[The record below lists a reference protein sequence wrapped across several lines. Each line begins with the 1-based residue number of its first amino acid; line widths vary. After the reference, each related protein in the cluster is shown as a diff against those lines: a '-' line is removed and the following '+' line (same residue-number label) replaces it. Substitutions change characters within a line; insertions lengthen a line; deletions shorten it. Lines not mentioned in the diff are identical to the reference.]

1 MKAAMADEPH
11 IPAWRAALLALGVA
25 CSLGGAARA
34 APQSFNTAL
43 PVGEGQW
50 LVRSQFLHFRGDIPA
65 AGETE
70 ALGAL
75 SLLGYGISSDLTAFA
90 VLPVLHKRLEP
101 SAAPAR
107 EETGIG
113 DLRLFARYTVFKRN
127 LPGATLRLAPF
138 AGAELPTGRNRAR
151 DRFGLLPP
159 RLQPGSGAVDP
170 FFGAIATYQSLS
182 LALDAQFA
190 YQANRKADGFAFGD
204 VFRADLS
211 GQYRI
216 WPRELGPG
224 TPGFLYLAL
233 EANYA
238 DFDAD
243 SRNGIRIAG
252 SGGEEFFLSPG
263 LQYVT
268 RRWVVEAL
276 VQIPVARD
284 LGPAMIADDMRLR
297 AGVRF
302 TF

>member
-1 MKAAMADEPH
+1 MADDDC
-11 IPAWRAALLALGVA
+11 IRVWQAAALALGLV
-25 CSLGGAARA
+25 CSLDETARS

-43 PVGEGQW
+43 PVGQQQW
-50 LVRSQFLHFRGDIPA
+50 LVRAQLLHFRGDIPA
-65 AGETE
+65 AGDTE
-70 ALGAL
+70 VLGGI
-75 SLLGYGISSDLTAFA
+75 SVLGYGVSADLTAFA
-90 VLPVLHKRLEP
+90 ALPVLHKRLEP
-101 SAAPAR
+101 RDEPAR
-107 EETGIG
+107 EEAGIG

-127 LPGATLRLAPF
+127 FPGATLRVAPF
-138 AGAELPTGRNRAR
+138 AGAELPTGRNRAG

-159 RLQPGSGAVDP
+159 RLQPGSGSVDP

-182 LALDAQFA
+182 LALDVQLA
-190 YQANRKADGFAFGD
+190 YQANREADGFAFGD

-216 WPRELGPG
+216 WPRALGPG

-243 SRNGIRIAG
+243 SRNGTRIAS

-268 RRWVVEAL
+268 RRWVAEAL

-284 LGPAMIADDMRLR
+284 LGRFTVADDLRLR
-297 AGVRF
+297 AGLRF

>member
-1 MKAAMADEPH
+1 MAANSTLRRAVV
-11 IPAWRAALLALGVA
+11 AALLAWQTCVTAGP
-25 CSLGGAARA
+25 ARA

-43 PVGEGQW
+43 PVGQQQW
-50 LVRSQFLHFRGDIPA
+50 LVRAQLVHFRGDIAA

-75 SLLGYGISSDLTAFA
+75 SLLGYGITADLTAFA
-90 VLPVLHKRLEP
+90 ALPVLHKRLEP
-101 SAAPAR
+101 TAAPAR

-113 DLRLFARYTVFKRN
+113 DLRLFGRYTIFKRDF
-127 LPGATLRLAPF
+127 PGATFRVAPF
-138 AGAELPTGRNRAR
+138 AGAELPTGRNRAG

-182 LALDAQFA
+182 LAIDAQLA
-190 YQANRKADGFAFGD
+190 YQVNRKADGFAFGD
-204 VFRADLS
+204 IFRADLS

-216 WPRELGPG
+216 WPRELGAG

-238 DFDAD
+238 DFDTD
-243 SRNGIRIAG
+243 RRRGVRIAG
-252 SGGEEFFLSPG
+252 SGGEEFLLSPG

-268 RRWVVEAL
+268 RRWVAEAL

-284 LGPAMIADDMRLR
+284 LGPFTIADDLRLR
-297 AGVRF
+297 AGLRF